1 MQDLIELTSAIHY
14 ESFRRRRLME
24 LDTDSLMNSTIDISA
39 LNESHI

>member
-1 MQDLIELTSAIHY
+1 MQDLIELTSDIFY

-24 LDTDSLMNSTIDISA
+24 LNNLMANAIDISS